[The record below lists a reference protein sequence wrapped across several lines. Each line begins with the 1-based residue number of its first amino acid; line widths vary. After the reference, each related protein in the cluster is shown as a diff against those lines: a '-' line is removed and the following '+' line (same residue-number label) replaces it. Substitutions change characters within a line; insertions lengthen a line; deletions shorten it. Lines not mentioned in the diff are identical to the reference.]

1 MAPKTVTAR
10 EKSGGKKNRKKKQ
23 NNNNNQKNKDECLS
37 GYVQSAV

>member
-10 EKSGGKKNRKKKQ
+10 EKSGGKKNRKKK
-23 NNNNNQKNKDECLS
+23 NNNNNQKNKDECLP